1 MKPVKSFIVTAHLPQ
16 RIEKLKELAYNY
28 WWCWNSTAKELFL
41 RIDRKLWEE
50 VDHNPVLLLNR
61 MTQKQLEELSQKSDF
76 TSFLDYIH
84 KNFRKYME
92 EETWYERVSS
102 KQKDVIA
109 YFSME
114 YGINES
120 FPNYSGGLGVLSGDH
135 LKSASDLGLPLIGI
149 GLLYQMGYFRQ
160 TLTQS
165 GWQNERYIFN
175 DFDTM
180 PLTLLRNDN
189 GEPFLIDVDL
199 PKGKAFAQIW
209 VLQLGRVPLYL
220 IDTNIQQNSDPEY
233 RDITDQLYGG
243 TRDTRIQQEI
253 FLGIGGVKMMKA
265 LGINATVYHINE
277 GHAAFALM
285 ERSRNYMEQ
294 YGVDFATAKQIT
306 KTSSVFTTHTP
317 VPAGNEVFSTAR
329 MDGYFTN
336 YIKSFGISRE
346 EFYSLGQERGFD
358 NNAGFSLTI
367 LGLKL
372 TSFHNGVSKLH
383 GEVARKMWQNIWKC
397 FPENEVPIGSVTNG
411 IHTTTWVARELSEL
425 YDRYLSYAWRKETD
439 NPNIWADI
447 DNIPNEE
454 LWREKQR
461 RRVRLVLFA
470 RDHLKKNRLNLLMPE
485 QLNKINEFLN
495 PDALT
500 IGFARRF
507 ATYKRALLLFSDM
520 SRLKRILTDAA
531 RPVQVI
537 IAGKAHPHDT
547 QGKEVI
553 QSIIH
558 KVREFGI
565 EKHVVFLEDYDMVIA
580 RFMVKGCDVW
590 LNNPIR
596 PLEAS
601 GTSGM
606 KAGLNGTLNLSILDG
621 WWDEAYDG
629 TNGFAIGH
637 GEEYENQQDQDLIE
651 ASSLYDVLEQL
662 VVPLFYNRG
671 GINKVPEKW
680 VGYMKRSIQSVACL
694 YSTNR
699 MVKDYTKR
707 YYFPAANF
715 YHTMIENKAA
725 NAIALKNWKHKIR
738 NEWSSVQVIE
748 ADSIKD
754 SEPHLGKPIKVSS
767 TVDLGNLSPNDV
779 VVQVYYGTVNPHDQL
794 INTGVEEL
802 YLKTTE
808 GRLHYYE
815 GSYLCPENGKQ
826 GFTVRVL
833 PRHPHL
839 ANSAELYICSW
850 ASEF

>member
-1 MKPVKSFIVTAHLPQ
+1 MKPIRNFIVTAQLPE
-16 RIEKLKELAYNY
+16 RLEKLKELAYNY

-41 RIDRKLWEE
+41 RIDRKIWEE
-50 VDHNPVLLLNR
+50 VDHNPIQLLNR
-61 MTQKQLEELSQKSDF
+61 MSQDQLHELSEKTDF

-84 KNFRKYME
+84 SNFRKYME
-92 EETWYERVSS
+92 GETWYDKISSS
-102 KQKDVIA
+102 KDNVIA

-175 DFDTM
+175 DFNTM
-180 PLTLLRNDN
+180 PLTLLRRKN
-189 GEPFLIDVDL
+189 GDPYLIDVDL
-199 PKGKAFAQIW
+199 PRGKAYAQIW
-209 VLQLGRVPLYL
+209 LLQIGRVPLYL
-220 IDTNIQQNSDPEY
+220 IDTNISQNSDTEY

-243 TRDTRIQQEI
+243 TRDTRIMQEI
-253 FLGIGGVKMMKA
+253 FLGIGGVKLMKM
-265 LGINATVYHINE
+265 LDINPSVFHINE

-285 ERSRNYMEQ
+285 ERSRNYMEK
-294 YGVDFATAKQIT
+294 YGIDFVSAKQIT
-306 KTSSVFTTHTP
+306 KASSVFTTHTP
-317 VPAGNEVFSTAR
+317 VPAGNEVFSTGR

-336 YIKSFGISRE
+336 YYQSLGISRE
-346 EFYSLGQERGFD
+346 EFYALGQERGFD

-372 TSFHNGVSKLH
+372 TSYHNGVSKLH
-383 GEVARKMWQNIWKC
+383 GAVARKMWQNIWKC
-397 FPENEVPIGSVTNG
+397 FPEDEVPIGAVTNG
-411 IHTTTWVARELSEL
+411 IHTETWVARELSEL
-425 YDRYLSYAWRKETD
+425 YDRYLGPAWRTETD
-439 NPNIWADI
+439 NLNVWKGIE
-447 DNIPNEE
+447 NIPNEE

-470 RDHLKKNRLNLLMPE
+470 REHLKKNRMNLLMPE
-485 QLNKINEFLN
+485 QINKINEFLD

-520 SRLKRILTDAA
+520 QRLQKVLTELEK
-531 RPVQVI
+531 PVQVV

-553 QSIIH
+553 QAIIH
-558 KVREFGI
+558 KVREYDL
-565 EKHVVFLEDYDMVIA
+565 EKHVVFLEDYDMIIA
-580 RFMVKGCDVW
+580 RFMLKGCDVW

-606 KAGLNGTLNLSILDG
+606 KAGLNGTLNFSILDG
-621 WWDEAYDG
+621 WWDEAYNG
-629 TNGFAIGH
+629 FNGFAIGH
-637 GEEYENQQDQDLIE
+637 GEEYTNQQDQDLIE

-662 VVPLFYNRG
+662 VVPIFYSRAG
-671 GINKVPEKW
+671 SNKVPDKW
-680 VGYMKRSIQSVACL
+680 ISYMKNSIKSVACE

-699 MVKDYTKR
+699 MVKDYAR
-707 YYFPAANF
+707 QYYFPAVD
-715 YHTMIENKAA
+715 YYKLMIKDDASNAVMLNK
-725 NAIALKNWKHKIR
+725 WKQKIR
-738 NEWSSVQVIE
+738 NEWAYVQIVE
-748 ADSIKD
+748 ADLKKNG
-754 SEPHLGKPIKVSS
+754 EPHVGKPVLVKATIA
-767 TVDLGNLSPNDV
+767 LGNLKPEDV
-779 VVQVYYGTVNPHDQL
+779 IVQVYYGTVDSRNEL
-794 INTGVEEL
+794 INTKSEEL
-802 YLKTTE
+802 ILQNSD
-808 GRLHYYE
+808 GNLHFYE
-815 GSYLCPENGKQ
+815 GVYKCPDNGNQ

-833 PRHPHL
+833 PKHHL
-839 ANSAELYICSW
+839 LVNSAELYLCAW
-850 ASEF
+850 AE